1 MQGSTQT
8 GGKIGAIADWA
19 VRADGNF
26 QRGKGRRTIYVWV
39 RGHEGAHSL
48 RSSSTS
54 RTFCAPVVG
63 LEMLNFC
70 TNEKAKLG
78 QPVMLR

>member
-8 GGKIGAIADWA
+8 GGKIGAIADW
-19 VRADGNF
+19 ADGNF